1 MKLLKRS
8 LVLLGCALA
17 AAAAFTACE
26 LGLGDNDD
34 RAVTNPEAIST
45 IEIKDPKSTFQK
57 EENSTGT
64 DDWVLA
70 NGKIIITYVDSKAKA
85 QLEITDD
92 NKDEYLTS
100 GALKV
105 EGFDITKGA
114 QAQDV
119 TVSYTED
126 GRTLSANYTIKVVP
140 PVKSIEA
147 GTDAKIKMPL
157 YIENVPMLKLDGV
170 KVKVTYE
177 DDYGTEELALTDKNV
192 KVKANALPTAA
203 GKNHAELAV
212 SYLGKT
218 EEVEVEVEVGIFVE
232 STESA
237 AGSDYIPM
245 QMCGY
250 TGKQEITTFF
260 GEKSKI
266 VEVPLNSAVQTV
278 FTVDSVGSGNYETPV
293 YAILKA
299 VSEPYS
305 SDDEIAVCRTD
316 NLGWGDSF
324 TDDTKQSDWNWD
336 TFHDDV
342 NGSTEYVT
350 VVNNGSTIDLY
361 LHFVKDGAVIHHQ
374 YYIGLT
380 GTKDSVYFFIT
391 GENTTITFAE

>member
-45 IEIKDPKSTFQK
+45 IEIKDPKSTFEK
-57 EENSTGT
+57 KENSTGT

-70 NGKIIITYVDSKAKA
+70 EGKIIITYVDSKAKA

-126 GRTLSANYTIKVVP
+126 GRTLNAKYTIKVVP
-140 PVKSIEA
+140 PVKSIEP

-177 DDYGTEELALTDKNV
+177 DDYGTEELALTDKSV
-192 KVKANALPTAA
+192 TVKANALPTAA
-203 GKNHAELAV
+203 DKNHAELAV
-212 SYLGKT
+212 TYLGKT
-218 EEVEVEVEVGIFVE
+218 AEVEVEVEAGIFVE

-237 AGSDYIPM
+237 AGSGYIPM
-245 QMCGY
+245 KMCGY
-250 TGKQEITTFF
+250 TG
-260 GEKSKI
+260 EKSFGGYNTDFTAAVSVPVDSAIQTAFKI
-266 VEVPLNSAVQTV
+266 L
-278 FTVDSVGSGNYETPV
+278 SVGSENYETPN
-293 YAILKA
+293 YLIKSKDGATELL
-299 VSEPYS
+299 YF
-305 SDDEIAVCRTD
+305 RTD
-316 NLGWGDSF
+316 NWANIGEP
-324 TDDTKQSDWNWD
+324 TKDSDWNWD
-336 TFHDDV
+336 TFLADV
-342 NGSTEYVT
+342 KDSTEYVT
-350 VVNNGSTIDLY
+350 LVNKGDKIDLY
-361 LHFVKDGAVIHHQ
+361 LHFAKAGSIIHHQ
-374 YYIGLT
+374 YYTDMT
-380 GTKDSVYFFIT
+380 GNSDEVQFLLS
-391 GENTTITFAE
+391 GENTKVEFCE

>member
-45 IEIKDPKSTFQK
+45 IEIKDPQSTFQK
-57 EENSTGT
+57 KENSTGT
-64 DDWVLA
+64 DDWVLHE
-70 NGKIIITYVDSKAKA
+70 GKIIITYVDSEAKA

-92 NKDEYLTS
+92 NKAEYLTS

-126 GRTLSANYTIKVVP
+126 GRTLSTKYTIKIVP
-140 PVKSIEA
+140 PVKDIEVV
-147 GTDAKIKMPL
+147 TDAKIKMPL

-177 DDYGTEELALTDKNV
+177 DDYGTEELALTDKSIT
-192 KVKANALPTAA
+192 VKAKALPTASD
-203 GKNHAELAV
+203 KNHAKFDV
-212 SYLGKT
+212 TYLGKT
-218 EEVEVEVEVGIFVE
+218 IEVGIEVEIEEGIFLE

-237 AGSDYIPM
+237 AGSGYIPM
-245 QMCGY
+245 KKCGY
-250 TGKQEITTFF
+250 TG
-260 GEKSKI
+260 EKSFG
-266 VEVPLNSAVQTV
+266 VYNTDFTDAVVVPVDSAIQTV
-278 FTVDSVGSGNYETPV
+278 FTILSVGTGNFATPNYLIKSKDGV
-293 YAILKA
+293 
-299 VSEPYS
+299 
-305 SDDEIAVCRTD
+305 DELLYLRTD
-316 NLGWGDSF
+316 NWANIGEP
-324 TDDTKQSDWNWD
+324 TKDSDWNWD
-336 TFHDDV
+336 TFLADV
-342 NGSTEYVT
+342 KDSTEYVT
-350 VVNNGSTIDLY
+350 LVNKGDKIDLY
-361 LHFVKDGAVIHHQ
+361 LHFAKAGSIIHHQ
-374 YYIGLT
+374 YYTDMT
-380 GTKDSVYFFIT
+380 GNSDEVQFLLS